1 MEMEKQNVGRIATEK
16 EGDRK
21 VKYGSRYRK
30 VPPHEIKASAEG
42 ELRCKSLILSLGA
55 RIG

>member
-1 MEMEKQNVGRIATEK
+1 MEMEKQNVGLIATVI

-30 VPPHEIKASAEG
+30 VPHMRYMQAQKGS
-42 ELRCKSLILSLGA
+42 
-55 RIG
+55 